1 MNTIFDQIL
10 QLLVE
15 PPGNLVYYLVVVFAI
30 LSALQGVLINRNGD
44 QPPTGRRLTLG
55 FSLLLVGQV
64 ILFISSAL
72 GWQRLIDS
80 QIINPIL
87 DRGVIL
93 FSMVIIAWMWL
104 APQKHRAFDTLAWIF
119 SFAAALYLIIG
130 STLWSQQTQ
139 FDYFNQS
146 NLDLIWT
153 IATFL
158 VAASAAVFLAVTRKE
173 LWGVG
178 LGFFSFILAGSLIHW
193 FGSNP
198 LSDLPAAIR
207 LAMVCAFPMLPT
219 LVKIVPNAYQS
230 RELTLQEPGSSSQL
244 RRNQTAHPHVVMT
257 WLQLARTSQPEK
269 IGPAFTQAIGR
280 SLLADLTFL
289 VTAPRPDA
297 SIQLQSGYDLIR
309 EEPVPGT
316 SINPANI
323 PLIANALHRKK
334 PVRLF
339 AGMENPPQ
347 DIKVLSEILGLNEPG
362 NLLIAPL
369 SEDEHGPT
377 SVILLSPYSK
387 YEWTSEDQAL
397 LQSICENGAALLSSA
412 ASQMKIHQENE
423 LLREEL
429 KNTRQSVPAIDPQP
443 QAQPNTDQPQ
453 QSDTLSSPGQPLEV
467 AGLLA
472 IQKEAEIVISR
483 LEMENNSLREALRDF
498 RADFTPVKDNE
509 HIEQELRQSLEEVAR
524 LQNALADANMRL
536 LQVQQ
541 QVNQGSQF
549 PGKDREILASVLQD
563 LRQPISSILGYSDLL
578 MTESVGILGSLQR
591 KFLER
596 IKASSDRMKSLL
608 DDLMQTSA
616 FSFSPIDL
624 APQPVSLD
632 GVLDQAISDIS
643 ALLREKDI
651 NLLMEIPD
659 ELPRVFADRD
669 ALHQVIIH
677 LLQNAGSATP
687 EEGNISLRVVI
698 QQNKP
703 SDAYLLFQVTD
714 EGGGIPPQDLTRVF
728 SRRYRSEHPPVPGV
742 GDNGV
747 GLSIA
752 KTLVEA
758 HGGRIWV
765 ESEPG
770 KTSTFSILLPVRP
783 SHNGHEIRA

>member
-15 PPGNLVYYLVVVFAI
+15 PPGNLVYHLVVVFAI
-30 LSALQGVLINRNGD
+30 LSALQGVLLNRNEG
-44 QPPTGRRLTLG
+44 QSATARRLTLG
-55 FSLLLVGQV
+55 FALLLAGQV
-64 ILFISSAL
+64 ILFISAAL
-72 GWQRLIDS
+72 GWQRLIDP
-80 QIINPIL
+80 QVINPIL
-87 DRGVIL
+87 DRTVIL
-93 FSMVIIAWMWL
+93 FSLVIIAWMWL
-104 APQKHRAFDTLAWIF
+104 APQKHRAADIIAISL
-119 SFAAALYLIIG
+119 SLAAALFFMIA
-130 STLWSQQTQ
+130 SALWPQQTQ
-139 FDYFNQS
+139 FDYCYQS
-146 NLDLIWT
+146 NLELFWTVAVSLIAA
-153 IATFL
+153 AT
-158 VAASAAVFLAVTRKE
+158 AVFLAVTRKD

-178 LGFFSFILAGSLIHW
+178 LGFFSLILAGSLIHW
-193 FGSNP
+193 FSSNP
-198 LSDLPAAIR
+198 LSDLPAALR
-207 LAMVCAFPMLPT
+207 LAMVCAFPMLPS
-219 LVKIVPNAYQS
+219 LVKTMPTGSQS
-230 RELTLQEPGSSSQL
+230 TELPVDAGSTSQL
-244 RRNQTAHPHVVMT
+244 RRNQTAHPHVIMT
-257 WLQLARTSQPEK
+257 WLQLARTNQPEK

-289 VTAPRPDA
+289 ATAPRPDA
-297 SIQLQSGYDLIR
+297 SIQLQFGYDLIR
-309 EEPVPGT
+309 EEAVPGT
-316 SINPANI
+316 SINPVNI

-334 PVRLF
+334 SVRLF
-339 AGMENPPQ
+339 AGLENPPN
-347 DIKVLSEILGLNEPG
+347 DIKVLSEVLGLNEPG

-369 SEDEHGPT
+369 GNDEHGPT
-377 SVILLSPYSK
+377 SIILLSPYSK
-387 YEWTSEDQAL
+387 YEWTGEDQAL
-397 LQSICENGAALLSSA
+397 LQSICENGAELLSSA
-412 ASQMKIHQENE
+412 DSRNKTRLENE

-429 KNTRQSVPAIDPQP
+429 KNTRQSLALTNPQP
-443 QAQPNTDQPQ
+443 QSQLQTDQPQ
-453 QSDTLSSPGQPLEV
+453 ESILLSDPGQPPLEV

-472 IQKEAEIVISR
+472 IQKEAEITISR
-483 LEMENNSLREALRDF
+483 LEMENSSLREALRDF

-524 LQNALADANMRL
+524 LQNTLADANMRL

-541 QVNQGSQF
+541 QVNQGGQF

-659 ELPRVFADRD
+659 DLPRVFADRD

-687 EEGNISLRVVI
+687 EEGNISLRVQI
-698 QQNKP
+698 QQTKP
-703 SDAYLLFQVTD
+703 ADAYLLFQVTD

-783 SHNGHEIRA
+783 SHNGHEILT